1 MKKWTVIAGTVMAL
15 ALVVVTPV
23 AVLAQP
29 ATTSADAARLKGILA
44 VQAPRKATVGEP
56 VTIRVIGRISRDPVE
71 GVGVWAVT
79 KDEAKAVQEKIAGL
93 KQSNADNAT
102 IQAAV
107 ETESTPTGS
116 HRPTDANGKVTHAF
130 QNAGGYLL
138 VAWKPGFLPGYQPIV
153 VVARRPG

>member
-15 ALVVVTPV
+15 ALVVVTPI

-29 ATTSADAARLKGILA
+29 ATTSADTAARLKGILTI
-44 VQAPRKATVGEP
+44 QAPRKATVGEP

-79 KDEAKAVQEKIAGL
+79 KDEVKAVQDKIAGL

-107 ETESTPTGS
+107 ESDSIPAPSASAG
-116 HRPTDANGKVTHAF
+116 PMPKGK
-130 QNAGGYLL
+130 
-138 VAWKPGFLPGYQPIV
+138 
-153 VVARRPG
+153 